1 MLMAFGE
8 LSGGEERDW
17 VRLGEMSG
25 CCGVRAKF
33 LRVGECLVEE
43 STRNPIVFPNS
54 IVTIIQFLT
63 IESLM
68 GGFEV
73 ALSVLAPIGLTS

>member
-1 MLMAFGE
+1 
-8 LSGGEERDW
+8 
-17 VRLGEMSG
+17 MSG
-25 CCGVRAKF
+25 CCEVRAKF
-33 LRVGECLVEE
+33 LWVGECLVEE
-43 STRNPIVFPNS
+43 STRNPIVFPNC